1 MILGGLLEAYIV
13 YQVLKTVNGVVT
25 FPVWGPYKGIK
36 HIFEE
41 IHGEVQKEQLDEDR
55 IMSRL
60 TELQLR
66 FELEEIDQDE
76 YDRQEKELMEH
87 LAAIRQYKR
96 ELEEAGYLVD
106 F

>member
-1 MILGGLLEAYIV
+1 
-13 YQVLKTVNGVVT
+13 
-25 FPVWGPYKGIK
+25 
-36 HIFEE
+36 
-41 IHGEVQKEQLDEDR
+41 
-55 IMSRL
+55 MSRL